1 MFPDDQVTTGNVQ
14 EVAMEGHSDQMSP
27 EDNDSMEVMTYQVS
41 KYNLLYKIL
50 FFIYSR

>member
-27 EDNDSMEVMTYQVS
+27 EDHDSMEVMTYQVS
-41 KYNLLYKIL
+41 KYNLFALQYL
-50 FFIYSR
+50 VFHL